1 MAFARAATPFFRSSC
16 AISLKIQL
24 SSLLTSSWNCVNS
37 FTSGFR
43 AEYSV
48 GVEPLLRSAMT
59 PEANWS
65 ASCIALISLMPR
77 RKFW

>member
-1 MAFARAATPFFRSSC
+1 MRNLNIAFASAATPFFRSSR
-16 AISLKIQL
+16 AMSLKIQL

-48 GVEPLLRSAMT
+48 GVDPLLLSAMM
-59 PEANWS
+59 PDAN
-65 ASCIALISLMPR
+65 
-77 RKFW
+77 